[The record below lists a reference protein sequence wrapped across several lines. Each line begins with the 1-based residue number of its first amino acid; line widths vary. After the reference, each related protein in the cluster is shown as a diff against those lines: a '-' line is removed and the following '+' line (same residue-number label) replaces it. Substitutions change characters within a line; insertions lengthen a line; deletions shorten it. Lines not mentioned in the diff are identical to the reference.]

1 MPPNK
6 TPHVTEESIKQL
18 VDSFYEKVR
27 SDPQLGPVFAR
38 QIAADQ
44 WPAHLAKMY
53 AFWSAIMLKTG
64 RYRGNPLLK
73 HAAIP
78 HLEAQMFKRWLALF
92 GETAEEIFA
101 PDLAADFR
109 SKAERIAASLSTGL
123 SRHQTAAGLHSYKGS
138 PLAIGGYGP
147 P

>member
-1 MPPNK
+1 MPLDK
-6 TPHVTEESIKQL
+6 TPHVTEETIKLL

-27 SDPQLGPVFAR
+27 SDPQLGPIFAR

-78 HLEAQMFKRWLALF
+78 HLEMEMFKRWLALF

-101 PDLAADFR
+101 CRLAADFR
-109 SKAERIAASLSTGL
+109 SKAERIAASLSAGL
-123 SRHQTAAGLHSYKGS
+123 FRYRLAAGLYADKES
-138 PLAIGGYGP
+138 PVGIGRYGLP
-147 P
+147 